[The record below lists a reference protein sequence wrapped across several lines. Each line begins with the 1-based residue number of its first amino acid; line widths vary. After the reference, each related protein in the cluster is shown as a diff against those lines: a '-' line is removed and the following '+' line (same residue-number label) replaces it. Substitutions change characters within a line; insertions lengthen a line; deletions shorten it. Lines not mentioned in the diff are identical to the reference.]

1 MKDNFISKIKA
12 HFLMKRVLKNRKR
25 VGKTYSRLIAYFLSS
40 ILSWEYNDESD
51 IRDLKEM
58 LNCYDANIKE
68 AELILLSNYRNR
80 IKRHESS
87 KTVKCNPDQSIAEQ
101 VKEFRDARKNE
112 KDKIKEEAQ
121 KPSDAMMYSCGYSNG
136 YAHGFKSGKIELI
149 DELIQTFYEMRDS
162 TTGIE
167 IDSVIKIFEQR
178 KIDVRGKE

>member
-25 VGKTYSRLIAYFLSS
+25 VGKTYGRLINYFLTS

-68 AELILLSNYRNR
+68 AELICISSYRNR

-87 KTVKCNPDQSIAEQ
+87 KPVNYNDAQSLASQ
-101 VKEFRDARKNE
+101 VKEFQNIHNKE
-112 KDKIKEEAQ
+112 KDRINEETQ
-121 KPSDAMMYSCGYSNG
+121 KTNIDKDSYSVGYDD
-136 YAHGFKSGKIELI
+136 GFKNGKIALAN
-149 DELIQTFYEMRDS
+149 ELIQTFHEMRDS

-167 IDSVIKIFEQR
+167 ISSVIKILEQR
-178 KIDVRGKE
+178 KKVFDGV